1 MQMFTSHAYRRHIL
15 FLGIIIIVAG
25 FIAGSD
31 ALYTKSEEIL
41 AASEAIISRFPLLG
55 MLLFILLA
63 MVSAMLAFFSS
74 AILVPIGVYA
84 WGSITCFLLLWIG
97 WLLGGVASFGI
108 GRYLGRPV
116 ASKLIGETRIAHFE
130 KQLGRHARFIH
141 ILLFQAAL
149 PSEIPGYVL
158 GALRYRFSLYLLAL
172 AIVELPYALGTV
184 YLGTRFLERDIVLL
198 LLIGFGGVMVCT
210 FAYHLYRRLG
220 SSIKSD

>member
-1 MQMFTSHAYRRHIL
+1 MFTRYAYRRHIL

-25 FIAGSD
+25 LITGSD
-31 ALYTKSEEIL
+31 TLHTRIEDIL
-41 AASEAIISRFPLLG
+41 AASEAIISRSPILG
-55 MLLFILLA
+55 MLLFVLFA

-84 WGSITCFLLLWIG
+84 WGSITCFVLLWIG
-97 WLLGGVASFGI
+97 WLLGGVTSFCI

-116 ASKLIGETRIAHFE
+116 ASKLIGEARLSRFE

-149 PSEIPGYVL
+149 PSEVPGYVL
-158 GALRYRFSLYLLAL
+158 GTLRYRFSLFLLAL

-198 LLIGFGGVMVCT
+198 ILIGFGGVMVAT

-220 SSIKSD
+220 RPVRNP

>member
-1 MQMFTSHAYRRHIL
+1 MFTSHAYRRHIL
-15 FLGIIIIVAG
+15 FISVIIIVAG

-31 ALYTKSEEIL
+31 ALHTKSEEIL

-108 GRYLGRPV
+108 GHYTRPPGGLKTYRGDKDRPLRKTIGPACQIYSHPALSGCLAIRSPWLRAGYL
-116 ASKLIGETRIAHFE
+116 
-130 KQLGRHARFIH
+130 
-141 ILLFQAAL
+141 AL
-149 PSEIPGYVL
+149 PFFVVSPGP
-158 GALRYRFSLYLLAL
+158 GDRRTALR
-172 AIVELPYALGTV
+172 
-184 YLGTRFLERDIVLL
+184 TRHRVSRYK
-198 LLIGFGGVMVCT
+198 VP
-210 FAYHLYRRLG
+210 
-220 SSIKSD
+220 